1 MAFHQKAPPKTSTG
15 SSFNSCHPLHVAV
28 LIGLLVGS
36 CGLARQREMQ
46 ERIAALN
53 AQSQAASE
61 ACDRS
66 FPAGNP
72 KTAVARAKCQVEALT
87 IRRPIAT
94 YPDRM
99 DSFIATRM
107 SVAEHV
113 QNGQLTIAQ
122 ANEVIANKR
131 SELVSEEQRRSL
143 AQRAVV
149 AQESAAAASWAASGP
164 VSCTKIGNTVNCN

>member
-1 MAFHQKAPPKTSTG
+1 M
-15 SSFNSCHPLHVAV
+15 VA
-28 LIGLLVGS
+28 S

-61 ACDRS
+61 ACDNS

-72 KTAVARAKCQVEALT
+72 KTAVARAKCQVDALA
-87 IRRPIAT
+87 IRRPIVT
-94 YPDRM
+94 YPDLM

-107 SVAEHV
+107 SVAEQI
-113 QNGQLTIAQ
+113 QNDHLTIAQ
-122 ANEVIANKR
+122 GNEIIANKR
-131 SELVSEEQRRSL
+131 SELVSEEQRRNL
-143 AQRAVV
+143 AQRAVA

-164 VSCTKIGNTVNCN
+164 VSCTKIGNTV